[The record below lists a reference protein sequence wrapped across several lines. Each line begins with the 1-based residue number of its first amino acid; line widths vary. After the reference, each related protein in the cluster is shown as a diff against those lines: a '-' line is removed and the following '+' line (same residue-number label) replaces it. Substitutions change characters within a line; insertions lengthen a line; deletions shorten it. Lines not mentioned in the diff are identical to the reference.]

1 MSRPITIW
9 LRAGWGAALVL
20 SPARMLAS
28 CGSSPAPAAII
39 ATRTLGARNLAQAA
53 WLGLGGR
60 PSSRRTALNQLVDA
74 LHAASMAV
82 LASIRRDYRGPA
94 LASLAMSLLMLG
106 ASAVE
111 NRRRQC
117 PRPEFGSESSS
128 GRA

>member
-9 LRAGWGAALVL
+9 LRAGWGAALML

-28 CGSSPAPAAII
+28 CGSSPAPTAII
-39 ATRTLGARNLAQAA
+39 ATRTLGARNLAQAV

-94 LASLAMSLLMLG
+94 LASLAMSVLMLG
-106 ASAVE
+106 ALAVE
-111 NRRRQC
+111 NRRR
-117 PRPEFGSESSS
+117 
-128 GRA
+128 